1 MANSASRGGRQPMQ
15 TAFVEFL
22 ELTDSQLV
30 ERARG
35 NDHAAFGELVRRH
48 RQKCLNVAAS
58 LLRNDGEIEDQV
70 QIALLKA
77 YRHLHQ
83 YQGEAEF
90 STWLARIVFNQS
102 LILMRG
108 RRRIRLLYLDDV
120 PYRTAELLVA
130 PHLDPESELAS
141 RQLRQVLVREVGL
154 IPEVLRS
161 VMLLRDVRGL
171 PIADVAA
178 RLGIS
183 VPAAKSRL
191 VRARREVRLRMA
203 RHYRRP
209 VPVPGPRIPC
219 FDRAGQT

>member
-1 MANSASRGGRQPMQ
+1 MQKAS
-15 TAFVEFL
+15 VEFL
-22 ELTDSQLV
+22 ELTDLQLV

-58 LLRNDGEIEDQV
+58 LLRNDCEIEDQV
-70 QIALLKA
+70 QTALLKA
-77 YRHLHQ
+77 YIHLDQ
-83 YQGEAEF
+83 YHGDSEF

-108 RRRIRLLYLDDV
+108 RRRVRLLYLDDV
-120 PYRTAELLVA
+120 PYRSADLLVA
-130 PHLDPESELAS
+130 PHPDPESELAS
-141 RQLRQVLVREVGL
+141 RQMRQVLVREVGL

-203 RHYRRP
+203 RHYHRP
-209 VPVPGPRIPC
+209 GPGPRIPC
-219 FDRAGQT
+219 YDRAGTELATVRE